1 MTKPASERATTT
13 PWSSLEPYTQLL
25 RALLPRMNSL
35 SVFDPQGHL
44 HWSSEMSVAPEIASV
59 VAQAVKDG
67 REPGS
72 AGVQRMVGA
81 EPFYFF
87 WLMADEP
94 GIDALPFVVVAI
106 GFKQT
111 RRRRAALVRF
121 RARAGQAR
129 ARVPA
134 ARTAGAS

>member
-1 MTKPASERATTT
+1 MTKTASERGSTTS
-13 PWSSLEPYTQLL
+13 WSSLEPYTQLL

-44 HWSSEMSVAPEIASV
+44 HWSSEMSVPPEIAGV

-72 AGVQRMVGA
+72 AGVQRAVGA

-94 GIDALPFVVVAI
+94 GIDALPFVVVSI
-106 GFKQT
+106 GFRHTGDGEQ
-111 RRRRAALVRF
+111 RSFAFVHGL
-121 RARAGQAR
+121 
-129 ARVPA
+129 
-134 ARTAGAS
+134 